1 MDEYLPTSQS
11 AKDALEQ
18 LSRHSAVTGAA
29 AREIPGVSSK
39 ARTDSTPQQSPKEKE
54 HSHVDA
60 PVYYQRWLGYR
71 HTIEPLEHIDKTMV
85 GIHTPLLHTTCNVT
99 DYFSNTRGL
108 QFESFAEV
116 KQAGYG
122 KKKLEDVL
130 RELGLCIC
138 EEPLSTSLKKCR

>member
-60 PVYYQRWLGYR
+60 PGDLGSQQS
-71 HTIEPLEHIDKTMV
+71 IPFDAD
-85 GIHTPLLHTTCNVT
+85 G
-99 DYFSNTRGL
+99 RG
-108 QFESFAEV
+108 SHG
-116 KQAGYG
+116 KQ
-122 KKKLEDVL
+122 
-130 RELGLCIC
+130 
-138 EEPLSTSLKKCR
+138 EE